1 LTGLRGYGKVLRHET
16 RQSRGARPIEEAMPR
31 LAACLISLAMLGGCG
46 GKSPPDYAAPEA
58 HRLEGD
64 VGRCWEAVL
73 RVLAERGYEIE
84 RADRESGIIETR
96 WRVVNA
102 EYSSSVFVTQG
113 EDRYSDCGK
122 PGLGKTFQGKQ
133 ARFVVRLAPVG
144 DQKTDAAAQA
154 AFRTERVG
162 GFSSPANFQECRS
175 RGRLEDEVLIETQVR
190 MLTGRLQRL
199 RQQGR

>member
-1 LTGLRGYGKVLRHET
+1 MVKSSGHET

-31 LAACLISLAMLGGCG
+31 LAACLISLAIAGRMRRKEPARLCRTGG
-46 GKSPPDYAAPEA
+46 APTG
-58 HRLEGD
+58 GD

-122 PGLGKTFQGKQ
+122 PGLGKTFQGSKH
-133 ARFVVRLAPVG
+133 
-144 DQKTDAAAQA
+144 D
-154 AFRTERVG
+154 
-162 GFSSPANFQECRS
+162 SSCDCS
-175 RGRLEDEVLIETQVR
+175 RG
-190 MLTGRLQRL
+190 
-199 RQQGR
+199 